1 MAEAPPVEDAL
12 ALLEF
17 ESVAGG
23 LRALDALVKQAPV
36 RILEANLVEPGRVLV
51 LFCGGV
57 AEVEA
62 SHTEAQA
69 VGRDQVIDEMF
80 LPFAHPIL
88 LAGLRGQDDV
98 RTADELDALGV
109 IEGRRIAST
118 LVACDKALKDA
129 SVALTGIRVA
139 GGLGGRA
146 YFVVHGVQHDVEVA
160 LEVAA
165 GVLQAAGHLHRV
177 ECIARPHEEMVSWLL
192 RKAPFSLQQGE
203 D

>member
-1 MAEAPPVEDAL
+1 MAEASLPEDAL

-23 LRALDALVKQAPV
+23 LRALDALVKKAPV
-36 RILEANLVEPGRVLV
+36 RVLEANLIEPGRFLV

-57 AEVEA
+57 AEVDASQAEA
-62 SHTEAQA
+62 RA
-69 VGRDQVIDEMF
+69 VGSDQVIDHMF

-98 RTADELDALGV
+98 RAAEELDALGV
-109 IEGRRIAST
+109 IEGRRVAST

-146 YFVVHGVQHDVEVA
+146 YFVVHGAQHDIEVA
-160 LEVAA
+160 LEAAA
-165 GVLQAAGHLHRV
+165 GVLEAAGHLHRV
-177 ECIARPHEEMVSWLL
+177 ECIARPHEEMVTWLL
-192 RKAPFSLQQGE
+192 RRAPFSLQQRE